1 MSFFR
6 PALVTLYERSGVR
19 GRDARLV
26 HARYGQAY
34 PLLVEQL
41 TQSGCRQHC
50 QALAAVQ
57 IADDA
62 FFLPAQDP
70 AFYWSSIRTQQDVE
84 DLVDNVR
91 AAGLCSV
98 ALYHQHFAQNV
109 VTGYI
114 DAYARFLDETR
125 YQAERHGLS
134 LYMPPLLA
142 LFSQE
147 SQALLTRKPMSTLAL
162 LFN

>member
-6 PALVTLYERSGVR
+6 PALVTLYERCGVR

-26 HARYGQAY
+26 HARYGQAF

-41 TQSGCRQHC
+41 SNGGYRQHC

-70 AFYWSSIRTQQDVE
+70 ACYWSSVCSQEDVE
-84 DLVDNVR
+84 NLVDSVR

-109 VTGYI
+109 VAGYV

-134 LYMPPLLA
+134 LNTPPLLEVFT
-142 LFSQE
+142 LE
-147 SQALLTRKPMSTLAL
+147 CQALQTRKPLSTLAL